1 MKPITALSLFNGIS
15 GLHLALDKAE
25 IPINKVYYS
34 EIDKFANQVTEYHYP
49 NDVALGDVTKWEEW
63 DIDWSSVD
71 LVSAGFPCFA
81 KGSSVL
87 TKKGYKDISEVEVG
101 DLVMTHKNR
110 WKEVVTLFHKEN
122 YIYKIKAQGLIET
135 ETTEEHP
142 YLVSK
147 MNRVNGKR
155 VFSNPDWVEVKDIKV
170 GDFICYPKILNENN
184 PLNLTVGEAYLI
196 GRYIADGHTT
206 LHNRTENGREN
217 ERIYNLILSVG
228 SHKIPNTSIKH
239 HLHKHTQSTHRLV
252 FSNKRLVNIVEEHC
266 GRGAKNKVISP
277 MLLELPKDLL
287 EQLVCG
293 LLDGDGSSKDGIYSL
308 TTVSKNLVM
317 SLNLA
322 IMKLYGVVGNITYT
336 ERPPKTVICGR
347 SVNQSNTYTLR
358 FTKEVR
364 NQKHY
369 HETEDYFLA
378 PVKQVVETGFVK
390 DVYNIE
396 VENDNSYTVNNTV
409 VHNCQAWSVAGKQL
423 GDKDERGMLFWTTLD
438 IIKKVLLHN
447 PKAKFLMENVKMKKD
462 FEEYITYHTEQ
473 TLGYVEKTLINS
485 ALVSAQNRNRYYW
498 TNFKVSEL
506 PRDEGIVLKDIVDE
520 PIDQD
525 YNLSNEAISR
535 FKLYEKKQGNCV
547 GTTKRGGQRGL
558 CYGALGKMG
567 CLTATM
573 YKQAP
578 QYVILNAKNIKNLD
592 REVCIDD
599 IVNESATKDGKS
611 YTLTAHYSGAV
622 AWNSIERKQR
632 TMIPVS
638 HSSDVKPNIYN
649 GVLYRKLTPVECE
662 RLQTVPDDFTS
673 MLSKTQRYKCLGNGW
688 TIDVIAHILKYAF
701 EK

>member
-1 MKPITALSLFNGIS
+1 MNILTLFNGIG
-15 GLHLALDKAE
+15 GLPLACQRAGFDVK
-25 IPINKVYYS
+25 KCYYS
-34 EIDKFANQVTEYHYP
+34 EIDKHANKVMEKHYP
-49 NDVALGDVTKWEEW
+49 NAKALGDVTKWRDW
-63 DIDWSSVD
+63 DIDWSEID
-71 LVSAGFPCFA
+71 LVGAGFPCFA

-87 TKKGYKDISEVEVG
+87 TKNGYKDISEVEVG

-122 YIYKIKAQGLIET
+122 FIYKVKAQGLIET

-184 PLNLTVGEAYLI
+184 PLNLTSDEAYLI

-217 ERIYNLILSVG
+217 ERFYNLILSVG
-228 SHKIPNTSIKH
+228 SHKIPNIPIKH

-252 FSNKRLVNIVEEHC
+252 FSNKRLVNIVEDHC

-287 EQLVCG
+287 EQLVRG
-293 LLDGDGSSKDGIYSL
+293 LLDGDGSSKDGIHSL

-358 FTKEVR
+358 FTKDVR

-369 HETEDYFLA
+369 HETEEYFLA
-378 PVKQVVETGFVK
+378 PIKQVVESGFVK

-396 VENDNSYTVNNTV
+396 VEDDNSYTVNNCI
-409 VHNCQAWSVAGKQL
+409 VHNCQAWSVAGNQL
-423 GDKDERGMLFWTTLD
+423 GDKDERGALFWTTLE
-438 IIKKVLLHN
+438 IISNVLKHN

-462 FEEYITYHTEQ
+462 FEQYITHHTEEA
-473 TLGYVEKTLINS
+473 LGYVEKILINS
-485 ALVSAQNRNRYYW
+485 ALVSAQSRKRYYW
-498 TNFKVSEL
+498 TNFVVTQPTEKN
-506 PRDEGIVLKDIVDE
+506 IFLKDILEENVDE
-520 PIDQD
+520 K
-525 YNLSNEAISR
+525 YFYSEKAIS
-535 FKLYEKKQGNCV
+535 Y
-547 GTTKRGGQRGL
+547 
-558 CYGALGKMG
+558 
-567 CLTATM
+567 
-573 YKQAP
+573 
-578 QYVILNAKNIKNLD
+578 LD
-592 REVCIDD
+592 RNKINKRFSMFKDSDKSVCVTANFQKSLPYNVFVDRDKSNCILANYGNMACVNYNKSQGQ
-599 IVNESATKDGKS
+599 IVFQN
-611 YTLTAHYSGAV
+611 
-622 AWNSIERKQR
+622 NS
-632 TMIPVS
+632 V
-638 HSSDVKPNIYN
+638 
-649 GVLYRKLTPVECE
+649 RKLTPLECE
-662 RLQTVPDDFTS
+662 RLQTLPENWTDC
-673 MLSKTQRYKCLGNGW
+673 LSDTQRYKSIGNGW
-688 TIDVIAHILKYAF
+688 TIDVIVHILNCMKDSL
-701 EK
+701 EN